1 MTPAQAI
8 ARCRR
13 AYTETFEAFRA
24 ADDGSGTVSNSEEL
38 RVLCAQAYKSAMP
51 PLTDW
56 LSIRAHIACVSQ
68 ALLLGVL
75 TDSEAKTLMF
85 TAQTSLST
93 WSKDEKH
100 K

>member
-1 MTPAQAI
+1 MTPASAI
-8 ARCRR
+8 ARCRA
-13 AYTETFEAFRA
+13 AYTSTFEAFRD
-24 ADDGSGTVSNSEEL
+24 ADPDGRLTNSDEL
-38 RVLCAQAYKSAMP
+38 RILCASAYKSAMP

-85 TAQTSLST
+85 TAQTQLST
-93 WSKDEKH
+93 WAKEEKH